1 MWAILTT
8 IFLISLVLGQEEQKL
23 NLKFEEKND
32 DDIILRG
39 GSSSCGMFTMNL
51 SFTITLP
58 GIINA
63 LSATINIKLDQSTFK
78 DSIINIVLE
87 RFIVSFHGEL
97 LISAYYHKNKRHSVT
112 CNGRISCNGSIKSI
126 ASKEKCTLTFYKT
139 GDSTKS
145 VVYNYLE

>member
-63 LSATINIKLDQSTFK
+63 LSATINTKLGQSTFK
-78 DSIINIVLE
+78 DSIINIGIE

-97 LISAYYHKNKRHSVT
+97 LISAYYH
-112 CNGRISCNGSIKSI
+112 
-126 ASKEKCTLTFYKT
+126 
-139 GDSTKS
+139 
-145 VVYNYLE
+145 